1 LFAEAENNIDSLS
14 KMLLHNQFWFGQ
26 KSIKKIKFYDE
37 IIYVGLHKVNN
48 IVSIY
53 KSDDEHHKKYV
64 FDLIVEDWAND
75 DRPFV
80 DSIRNDECIKLIKE
94 LSNTNKKNEW

>member
-1 LFAEAENNIDSLS
+1 
-14 KMLLHNQFWFGQ
+14 
-26 KSIKKIKFYDE
+26 
-37 IIYVGLHKVNN
+37 VNN

-53 KSDDEHHKKYV
+53 KSDDEHYKKYV

-75 DRPFV
+75 DKPFV
-80 DSIRNDECIKLIKE
+80 DSIRNDECIKFIKE